1 MNLNLLKL
9 RKSLLQLAEVETDK
23 GVLVTE
29 SELAEGIEVFVEDEN
44 GEWIPAEDGEYM
56 TEDKVIVIVD
66 GKVAELKDK
75 EPENEPANEPEA
87 KEKMQEPD
95 EKDAKIA
102 ELEAKVA
109 ELETSSA
116 EKDATIEEMNATIE
130 EKDAKIAELEATV
143 AEQQEKLEMS
153 AEKPAKDKV
162 KHTAKSGALKYFN

>member
-23 GVLVTE
+23 GVLVIE
-29 SELAEGIEVFVEDEN
+29 SELAEGVEVFVEDEN
-44 GEWIPAEDGEYM
+44 GEWIPAEDCEYM
-56 TEDKVIVIVD
+56 TEDKVIVIAD
-66 GKVAELKDK
+66 GKVAELRDK
-75 EPENEPANEPEA
+75 EPENDPEPKGNEQ
-87 KEKMQEPD
+87 MQEPD

-116 EKDATIEEMNATIE
+116 EKDATIEEKNATIE

-162 KHTAKSGALKYFN
+162 KYTAKSGALKYFN

>member
-23 GVLVTE
+23 GVLVIE
-29 SELAEGIEVFVEDEN
+29 SELAEGVEVFVEDEN

-66 GKVAELKDK
+66 GKVSELKDK
-75 EPENEPANEPEA
+75 EPENDPESKDNEQ
-87 KEKMQEPD
+87 MQEPD

-116 EKDATIEEMNATIE
+116 EKDATIEEKNATIE

-162 KHTAKSGALKYFN
+162 KYTVKSGALKYFN

>member
-23 GVLVTE
+23 GVLVIE
-29 SELAEGIEVFVEDEN
+29 SELAEGVEVFVEDEN

-75 EPENEPANEPEA
+75 EPENDPETKDNEQ
-87 KEKMQEPD
+87 MQEPD

-109 ELETSSA
+109 ELETSST
-116 EKDATIEEMNATIE
+116 EKDATIE

-162 KHTAKSGALKYFN
+162 KYTVKSGALKYFN

>member
-23 GVLVTE
+23 GVLVIE
-29 SELAEGIEVFVEDEN
+29 SELAEGVEVFVEDEN

-75 EPENEPANEPEA
+75 EPENDPETKDNEQ
-87 KEKMQEPD
+87 MQEPD

-116 EKDATIEEMNATIE
+116 EKDATIEEKNATIE

-162 KHTAKSGALKYFN
+162 KYTVKSGALKYFN

>member
-23 GVLVTE
+23 GVLVIE
-29 SELAEGIEVFVEDEN
+29 SELAEGVEVFVEDEN

-75 EPENEPANEPEA
+75 EPENDPETKDNEQ
-87 KEKMQEPD
+87 MQEPD
-95 EKDAKIA
+95 
-102 ELEAKVA
+102 
-109 ELETSSA
+109 
-116 EKDATIEEMNATIE
+116 

-162 KHTAKSGALKYFN
+162 KYTVKSGALKYFN

>member
-23 GVLVTE
+23 GVLVIE
-29 SELAEGIEVFVEDEN
+29 SELAEGVEVFVEDEN

-56 TEDKVIVIVD
+56 TEDKVIVVAD

-75 EPENEPANEPEA
+75 EPANEPANEPDTNEQ
-87 KEKMQEPD
+87 MQEPD
-95 EKDAKIA
+95 
-102 ELEAKVA
+102 
-109 ELETSSA
+109 
-116 EKDATIEEMNATIE
+116 

-162 KHTAKSGALKYFN
+162 KYTAKSGALKYFN

>member
-23 GVLVTE
+23 GVLVIE
-29 SELAEGIEVFVEDEN
+29 SELAEGVEVFVEDEN

-75 EPENEPANEPEA
+75 EPENEPDPEA
-87 KEKMQEPD
+87 KEQMQEPD

-109 ELETSSA
+109 ELETAAA
-116 EKDATIEEMNATIE
+116 EKDAAIE

>member
-23 GVLVTE
+23 GVLVIE
-29 SELAEGIEVFVEDEN
+29 SELAEGVEVFVEDEN

-56 TEDKVIVIVD
+56 TEDKVIVIAD

-75 EPENEPANEPEA
+75 EPENEPANEPA
-87 KEKMQEPD
+87 NEKMQEPD

-116 EKDATIEEMNATIE
+116 EKDATIEEKNATIE

-162 KHTAKSGALKYFN
+162 KYTVKSGALKYFN

>member
-23 GVLVTE
+23 GVLVIE

-75 EPENEPANEPEA
+75 EPENEPDPKAN
-87 KEKMQEPD
+87 EKMQEPD

-109 ELETSSA
+109 ELETAAA
-116 EKDATIEEMNATIE
+116 EKDAAIE

-162 KHTAKSGALKYFN
+162 KYTAKSGALKYFN

>member
-23 GVLVTE
+23 GVLVIE
-29 SELAEGIEVFVEDEN
+29 SELAEGVEVFVEDEN

-75 EPENEPANEPEA
+75 EPENDPETKDNEQ
-87 KEKMQEPD
+87 MQEPD
-95 EKDAKIA
+95 
-102 ELEAKVA
+102 
-109 ELETSSA
+109 
-116 EKDATIEEMNATIE
+116 

-162 KHTAKSGALKYFN
+162 KYTAKSGALKYFN

>member
-23 GVLVTE
+23 GVLVIE
-29 SELAEGIEVFVEDEN
+29 SELAEGVEVFVEDEN
-44 GEWIPAEDGEYM
+44 GEWIPAEDGEYI

-75 EPENEPANEPEA
+75 EPENDPENKDNEQ
-87 KEKMQEPD
+87 MQEPD
-95 EKDAKIA
+95 
-102 ELEAKVA
+102 
-109 ELETSSA
+109 
-116 EKDATIEEMNATIE
+116 

-162 KHTAKSGALKYFN
+162 KYTVKSGALKYFN

>member
-23 GVLVTE
+23 GVLVIE
-29 SELAEGIEVFVEDEN
+29 SELAEGVEVFVEDEN

-75 EPENEPANEPEA
+75 EPENDPETKDNEQ
-87 KEKMQEPD
+87 MQEPD

-102 ELEAKVA
+102 ELEAK
-109 ELETSSA
+109 
-116 EKDATIEEMNATIE
+116 
-130 EKDAKIAELEATV
+130 V

-162 KHTAKSGALKYFN
+162 KYTVKSGALKYFN

>member
-23 GVLVTE
+23 GVLVIE
-29 SELAEGIEVFVEDEN
+29 SELAEGVEVFVEDEN

-56 TEDKVIVIVD
+56 NEDKVIVIAD
-66 GKVAELKDK
+66 GKVAEWQDQ
-75 EPENEPANEPEA
+75 EPENEPANEPA
-87 KEKMQEPD
+87 NEKMQEPD

-116 EKDATIEEMNATIE
+116 EKDATIEE
-130 EKDAKIAELEATV
+130 KDAKIAELEATV
-143 AEQQEKLEMS
+143 AEQQETLEMS

-162 KHTAKSGALKYFN
+162 KYTVKSGALKYFN

>member
-1 MNLNLLKL
+1 MDKPSALTNSQLLELFKSRGMKVEEADVDKL
-9 RKSLLQLAEVETDK
+9 KHINYYKLKEFAYPLAK
-23 GVLVTE
+23 
-29 SELAEGIEVFVEDEN
+29 
-44 GEWIPAEDGEYM
+44 
-56 TEDKVIVIVD
+56 IVIVD

-75 EPENEPANEPEA
+75 EPENDPANEPA
-87 KEKMQEPD
+87 NEKMQEPD

-102 ELEAKVA
+102 ELEARVA

-116 EKDATIEEMNATIE
+116 EKDATIEEKNATIE

>member
-23 GVLVTE
+23 GVLVIE
-29 SELAEGIEVFVEDEN
+29 SELAEGVEVFVEDEN

-56 TEDKVIVIVD
+56 TEDKVIVIAD

-75 EPENEPANEPEA
+75 EPENEPANEPA
-87 KEKMQEPD
+87 TEKMQEPD

-116 EKDATIEEMNATIE
+116 EKDATIE

>member
-23 GVLVTE
+23 GVLVIE
-29 SELAEGIEVFVEDEN
+29 SELAEGVEVFVEDEN

-75 EPENEPANEPEA
+75 EPENDPETKDNEQ
-87 KEKMQEPD
+87 MQEPD

-116 EKDATIEEMNATIE
+116 EKDATIE

-162 KHTAKSGALKYFN
+162 KYTVKSGALKYFN

>member
-9 RKSLLQLAEVETDK
+9 RKSLLQLAEVDTDK
-23 GVLVTE
+23 GVLVIE
-29 SELAEGIEVFVEDEN
+29 SELAEGVEVFVEDEN

-75 EPENEPANEPEA
+75 EPENEPANEPA
-87 KEKMQEPD
+87 NEKMQEPD

-116 EKDATIEEMNATIE
+116 EKDATIEEKNATIE

-162 KHTAKSGALKYFN
+162 KYTVKSGALKYFN

>member
-23 GVLVTE
+23 GVLVIE
-29 SELAEGIEVFVEDEN
+29 SELAEGVEVFVEDEN
-44 GEWIPAEDGEYM
+44 GEWIPAEDGEYI
-56 TEDKVIVIVD
+56 TEDKVIVITD

-75 EPENEPANEPEA
+75 EPENDPEPKAD
-87 KEKMQEPD
+87 EKMQEPD

-102 ELEAKVA
+102 ELEA
-109 ELETSSA
+109 
-116 EKDATIEEMNATIE
+116 
-130 EKDAKIAELEATV
+130 TV
-143 AEQQEKLEMS
+143 AEQQAKLEMS